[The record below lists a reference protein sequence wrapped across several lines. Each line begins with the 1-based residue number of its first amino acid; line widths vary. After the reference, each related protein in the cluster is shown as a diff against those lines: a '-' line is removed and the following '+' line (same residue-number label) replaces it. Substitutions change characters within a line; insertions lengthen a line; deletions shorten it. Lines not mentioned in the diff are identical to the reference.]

1 MWLLYNVVSL
11 AAAQQSES
19 AVRVHACFDLLPI
32 QVTQSTVLEFPELHS
47 RFSLVTCSVQGS
59 VPSVSPTL
67 PILDFYFGDNLFRS

>member
-1 MWLLYNVVSL
+1 MSL

-19 AVRVHACFDLLPI
+19 AVRVHVCFGFLPI
-32 QVTQSTVLEFPELHS
+32 QVARSTVFEFPELHS
-47 RFSLVTCSVQGS
+47 RFSLVTCSVHGS